1 MIIDRK
7 QIEGLEPV
15 AEGYKIFNNDWTA
28 NYGNNYCYA
37 DENGNVEG
45 VVHKQEGVI
54 RICTNGFHFCESPL
68 DCFNH
73 YPCIQWN
80 KFAQVKG
87 YGQISRDNDSSKVA
101 VEILEIIK
109 VLTFDEFIEEIKK
122 YNNCDITDDISYS
135 NGVSK
140 SHAINNSKGIDC
152 SRGINSSRGINRS
165 NGVSY
170 SNGVNHSS
178 GVICSNGVSNSCGI
192 SNSTGISGSIGTHRT
207 YNTSCSWGI
216 NESYGIKNSCGIHC
230 SYGIENS
237 YGVCSCLFIKNCLG
251 ISNSI
256 FCINTTGTN
265 MIFNKSI
272 SFERINSILRDIKLI
287 FMYWHPKFTNAEE
300 LILKNNYW
308 EYTPANKIIEVTIKE
323 AYKDMPKEL
332 IEYFKSLPEFDAKIF
347 KEITGIEA

>member
-37 DENGNVEG
+37 DENGNVKG

-140 SHAINNSKGIDC
+140 SHAI
-152 SRGINSSRGINRS
+152 
-165 NGVSY
+165 
-170 SNGVNHSS
+170 
-178 GVICSNGVSNSCGI
+178 

-237 YGVCSCLFIKNCLG
+237 YGVCSCLFIKNCSG

-265 MIFNKSI
+265 MIFNKSM
-272 SFERINSILRDIKLI
+272 SSERINSILRDIKLI

-308 EYTPANKIIEVTIKE
+308 EYTPVNKITEVTTEE

-332 IEYFKSLPEFDAKIF
+332 IEYFKSLPEFDAEIF
-347 KEITGIEA
+347 KAITGIEV